1 MGLPNK
7 DEMEGKFDQAK
18 GTVKEKWGQ
27 ITNDPETESE
37 GRAERAGGKIQEGVG
52 TARRKVG
59 EVIEDIGEK
68 IKK

>member
-7 DEMEGKFDQAK
+7 DEIEGKFDQAK
-18 GTVKEKWGQ
+18 GAIKEKWGQ
-27 ITNDPETESE
+27 VTDDPEVESE
-37 GRAERAGGKIQEGVG
+37 GRAERAGGKVQEGVG